1 MIRHTLRATVRG
13 VGIVLMTAVDVTALS
28 VWYGLVG
35 DASPASLAAAVG
47 VAALTAGLLVQ
58 GLLAHVTV
66 KGWRREVP
74 ALSVAALALAETL
87 LWVGWFAVVQQV
99 GDLQSVAFLG
109 LALAVAL
116 VPRHTVADN
125 VLRGREA
132 FSSLVGRVPIGLA
145 AVEAAGATAWLL
157 LVSGVVV
164 VPEWFVS
171 VPVAGFSTHA
181 VVGATVLAG
190 ALVVQH
196 AFEVRYALRASRDVG
211 GVEWQSSWGTP
222 PE

>member
-13 VGIVLMTAVDVTALS
+13 VGIVLMTVVDVTALS

-35 DASPASLAAAVG
+35 DAPPASLAAVVG

-66 KGWRREVP
+66 RGWRREVP
-74 ALSVAALALAETL
+74 ALSVAALALAETV
-87 LWVGWFAVVQQV
+87 LWVGWFAVVRQV
-99 GDLQSVAFLG
+99 GDLRSVALVG

-125 VLRGREA
+125 VLRGRNA
-132 FSSLVGRVPIGLA
+132 LSSLASRVPVGLA

-157 LVSGVVV
+157 LISGVVV
-164 VPEWFVS
+164 VPEWFVPIS
-171 VPVAGFSTHA
+171 VFGFSTPA
-181 VVGATVLAG
+181 LVGAAVLAG
-190 ALVVQH
+190 ALAVQH
-196 AFEVRYALRASRDVG
+196 AFAVRYALRASHDVG

>member
-1 MIRHTLRATVRG
+1 MIRHTLRTTVRG
-13 VGIVLMTAVDVTALS
+13 VGIVLMAAVDVTALS
-28 VWYGLVG
+28 VWYGLVA
-35 DASPASLAAAVG
+35 DAPPASLAAAVG

-74 ALSVAALALAETL
+74 ALTVAALALVETL

-99 GDLQSVAFLG
+99 GDLRSVAFVG
-109 LALAVAL
+109 LALAVTL

-132 FSSLVGRVPIGLA
+132 LSSLVGRVPVGLA
-145 AVEAAGATAWLL
+145 AVEAAGATAWVLV
-157 LVSGVVV
+157 VSGVVV
-164 VPEWFVS
+164 VPEWVVPF
-171 VPVAGFSTHA
+171 PVAGFSTPA
-181 VVGATVLAG
+181 VVGAAALAA
-190 ALVVQH
+190 ALFVQH
-196 AFEVRYALRASRDVG
+196 AFAVRYALRASRDLSG
-211 GVEWQSSWGTP
+211 LNWQSSWGTP

>member
-1 MIRHTLRATVRG
+1 MIRHTLRATIRG
-13 VGIVLMTAVDVTALS
+13 VGVVLMAAVDVTALS
-28 VWYGLVG
+28 VWYGLVA
-35 DASPASLAAAVG
+35 DASPISLAAAVG

-58 GLLAHVTV
+58 GLLAHVTIN
-66 KGWRREVP
+66 GLRREVP
-74 ALSVAALALAETL
+74 SLSVAALALTETL
-87 LWVGWFAVVQQV
+87 LWVGWFAVVQQA
-99 GDLQSVAFLG
+99 DSVRSIAFLG

-132 FSSLVGRVPIGLA
+132 LSSLVGRMPICLA

-171 VPVAGFSTHA
+171 ITVAGYPTHV
-181 VVGATVLAG
+181 VVGAAVLAG
-190 ALVVQH
+190 ALAVQH
-196 AFEVRYALRASRDVG
+196 AFEVRYALRASRDVR